1 MDRTV
6 QSCPVAYW
14 TVKSNPVRLLVMT
27 TPRGAATRQRIVTGA
42 AALMRE
48 QGVANVSLD
57 DIRAATSTSKS
68 QLFHYFPQGRSD
80 LLLAVA
86 RHEADQVLDDQMPQ
100 LGTLESWPQWEA
112 WRVRVI
118 EKYDAQRRTCPL
130 SALTAQLSVADP
142 VATQA
147 VITDLYDRWH
157 GYLAAGVR
165 ALIDRGDVA
174 AGTDA
179 DHAATAVL
187 TAVSGGAAL
196 LMATDRLDYLKVAL
210 GEALQALRR

>member
-1 MDRTV
+1 MLPPLT
-6 QSCPVAYW
+6 A
-14 TVKSNPVRLLVMT
+14 
-27 TPRGAATRQRIVTGA
+27 RGAATRHRIVTGA
-42 AALMRE
+42 AALIRE

-68 QLFHYFPQGRSD
+68 QLFHYFPRGRSD

-86 RHEADQVLDDQMPQ
+86 RHEADQVLQDQLPQ
-100 LGTLESWPQWEA
+100 LAALTTWPEWEA

-118 EKYDAQRRTCPL
+118 EKYDAQRRACPL

-142 VATQA
+142 AATQA
-147 VITDLYDRWH
+147 IITDLYDRWH

-165 ALIDRGDVA
+165 ALIEGGDA
-174 AGTDA
+174 APDTDP

-187 TAVSGGAAL
+187 TAVSGGATM
-196 LMATDRLDYLKVAL
+196 LMATDRLDYLKIAL
-210 GEALQALRR
+210 GEALRTLHR